1 MKGFS
6 AARTAV
12 CPSAVNVGT
21 SQPCSVNGGSLIA
34 VTAATPGAASSDQ
47 DSLIRGTAACRGAS
61 AYSDGSESVDEHQ
74 PIVGHPGV
82 HLLQPDTPTRAPGRR
97 GDDHHAAS
105 AHLRLHRPATPY
117 VPYCTYYLLYLSGA
131 EYSTAVDRGCE
142 SIAFQ
147 IVASWPRF
155 SRTAVLYSGRRSYT
169 RSMPD
174 YDQLVRWLL
183 ASQKRPD
190 ADGRIVLSVADAIC
204 SRRLAGNSHSG
215 LSPVRLRKPNA

>member
-1 MKGFS
+1 MIGGGGDRAARGRRPRGRIASANRRRVTTGTSRGQASAGPHRGRGSAWRWRRTSVKGFS

-21 SQPCSVNGGSLIA
+21 SQPCSVNGGRLIA

-47 DSLIRGTAACRGAS
+47 DYLIRGTAACRGAS
-61 AYSDGSESVDEHQ
+61 AYSDGSESFDEHQ

-117 VPYCTYYLLYLSGA
+117 VPYCTYYLFLYLSGA
-131 EYSTAVDRGCE
+131 EYKYSVDRGAK

-147 IVASWPRF
+147 IVASWPRPV
-155 SRTAVLYSGRRSYT
+155 TYSCR
-169 RSMPD
+169 
-174 YDQLVRWLL
+174 
-183 ASQKRPD
+183 
-190 ADGRIVLSVADAIC
+190 
-204 SRRLAGNSHSG
+204 
-215 LSPVRLRKPNA
+215 